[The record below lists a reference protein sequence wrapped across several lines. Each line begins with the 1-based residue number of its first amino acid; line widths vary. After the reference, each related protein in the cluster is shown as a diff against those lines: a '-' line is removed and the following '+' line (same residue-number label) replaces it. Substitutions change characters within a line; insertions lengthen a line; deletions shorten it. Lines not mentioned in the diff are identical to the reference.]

1 MKSSKMRKSTV
12 SSLEDENFKTIVKI
26 DNKFTN
32 KKDSIDVNR
41 SATIKEVYRMYAPS
55 DKYIPQSLSKFYSES
70 ARDVLATNFELLL
83 QLRTDT

>member
-41 SATIKEVYRMYAPS
+41 SAKIKEVYRMYAPS

>member
-1 MKSSKMRKSTV
+1 MKLSKMRKSTV

-32 KKDSIDVNR
+32 KKDSIDVNC
-41 SATIKEVYRMYAPS
+41 STTIKEVYRMYAPS